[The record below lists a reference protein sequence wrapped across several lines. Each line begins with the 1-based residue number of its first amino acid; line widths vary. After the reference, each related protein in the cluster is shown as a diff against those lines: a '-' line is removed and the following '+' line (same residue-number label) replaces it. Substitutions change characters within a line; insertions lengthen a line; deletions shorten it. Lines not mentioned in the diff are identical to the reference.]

1 MAKSWLYPDEAK
13 TGVTTPADDERA
25 RAAEAAGAVVF
36 YVVRHG
42 ETEFNERHLVQG
54 WSDAPLTKAGR
65 AIAQQ
70 VGAGLASVDFERAYA
85 SDLGRAQATCDLLL
99 RSWATARAESA
110 DAKAQAAAGAPA
122 GSDVAADAGVPDGAA
137 TAPADAAGAGSPTAM
152 GADAAGAVPA
162 IVPDARLREW
172 CYGDLEGRPGE
183 LMREVYRRG
192 FGADLTLAQLNDR
205 LPEVA
210 EVLAQ
215 SDATGRAERF
225 DGIAQR
231 LKSFFAEVGA
241 SQLARGGGNVLVVT
255 HSFAIRTIVYLIDP
269 ARVNTPLRY
278 ANAAVTRVVYDGKTF
293 SLIDIASTTWLDR
306 AR

>member
-65 AIAQQ
+65 AIAKQ

-110 DAKAQAAAGAPA
+110 DARAQAAAGAPA
-122 GSDVAADAGVPDGAA
+122 DAVDS
-137 TAPADAAGAGSPTAM
+137 PAAM
-152 GADAAGAVPA
+152 GADAAGAMPA

>member
-65 AIAQQ
+65 AIAKQ

-110 DAKAQAAAGAPA
+110 DAGEQAAAGAPA
-122 GSDVAADAGVPDGAA
+122 
-137 TAPADAAGAGSPTAM
+137 DAAGSPAAM
-152 GADAAGAVPA
+152 GAEAAGAVPA

-215 SDATGRAERF
+215 SDTTGRAERF

-231 LKSFFAEVGA
+231 LKSFFAETGA

>member
-1 MAKSWLYPDEAK
+1 MAKSWLYPDDAEA
-13 TGVTTPADDERA
+13 GVTTPADDERA
-25 RAAEAAGAVVF
+25 RAAQAAGAVVF

-42 ETEFNERHLVQG
+42 ETEYNAHHLVQG
-54 WSDAPLTKAGR
+54 WSDAPLTQAGR
-65 AIAQQ
+65 AVARQ
-70 VGAGLASVDFERAYA
+70 VGAGLASVDFRQAYA
-85 SDLGRAQATCDLLL
+85 SDLGRARATCDLLL
-99 RSWATARAESA
+99 RSWAQAR
-110 DAKAQAAAGAPA
+110 
-122 GSDVAADAGVPDGAA
+122 ADAGRGAA
-137 TAPADAAGAGSPTAM
+137 LPPCT
-152 GADAAGAVPA
+152 
-162 IVPDARLREW
+162 PDPRLREW

-192 FGADLTLAQLNDR
+192 FGADFTLAQLNDR

-215 SDATGRAERF
+215 SDTTGRAERF
-225 DGIAQR
+225 PDIARR
-231 LKSFFAEVGA
+231 LKSFFDETGQA
-241 SQLARGGGNVLVVT
+241 QLARGGGSVLVVT

-278 ANAAVTRVVYDGKTF
+278 ANAAVTRVVYDGEKF

>member
-65 AIAQQ
+65 AIAKQ

-110 DAKAQAAAGAPA
+110 DAGEQAAAGAPA
-122 GSDVAADAGVPDGAA
+122 
-137 TAPADAAGAGSPTAM
+137 DAAGSTAAM
-152 GADAAGAVPA
+152 GADAAGAMPA

-192 FGADLTLAQLNDR
+192 FGADLTLAQLNER

-215 SDATGRAERF
+215 SDTTGRAERF

-231 LKSFFAEVGA
+231 LKSFFAETGA

>member
-1 MAKSWLYPDEAK
+1 
-13 TGVTTPADDERA
+13 
-25 RAAEAAGAVVF
+25 
-36 YVVRHG
+36 
-42 ETEFNERHLVQG
+42 
-54 WSDAPLTKAGR
+54 
-65 AIAQQ
+65 
-70 VGAGLASVDFERAYA
+70 
-85 SDLGRAQATCDLLL
+85 
-99 RSWATARAESA
+99 
-110 DAKAQAAAGAPA
+110 
-122 GSDVAADAGVPDGAA
+122 
-137 TAPADAAGAGSPTAM
+137 M
-152 GADAAGAVPA
+152 GADAAGAMPA

-215 SDATGRAERF
+215 SDTTGRAERF

-231 LKSFFAEVGA
+231 LKSFFDEAGA
-241 SQLARGGGNVLVVT
+241 DQLARGGGNVLVVT
-255 HSFAIRTIVYLIDP
+255 HSFAIRTIVYLIDSS
-269 ARVNTPLRY
+269 RVNTPLRY

>member
-65 AIAQQ
+65 AIAKQ

-110 DAKAQAAAGAPA
+110 DAGEQAAAGAPA
-122 GSDVAADAGVPDGAA
+122 DAV
-137 TAPADAAGAGSPTAM
+137 GSPAAM

-215 SDATGRAERF
+215 SDTTGRAERF

-231 LKSFFAEVGA
+231 LKSFFAETGA